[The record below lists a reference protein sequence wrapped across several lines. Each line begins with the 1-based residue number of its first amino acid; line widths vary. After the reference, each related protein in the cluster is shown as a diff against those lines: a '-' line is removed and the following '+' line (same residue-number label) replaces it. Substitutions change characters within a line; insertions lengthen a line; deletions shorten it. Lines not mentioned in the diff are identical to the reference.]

1 MMHWNYDMMGWGG
14 SIGMIFFW
22 IIIIVLIVFLIKWLA
37 SQSKRGL
44 EKKESPM
51 DILKRRYARGEIDK
65 AEFEEKKMTI
75 GNNY

>member
-14 SIGMIFFW
+14 GIGMIFFW
-22 IIIIVLIVFLIKWLA
+22 IIIIVLVVFLIKWLT

-65 AEFEEKKMTI
+65 EEFEEKKNDLET
-75 GNNY
+75 

>member
-1 MMHWNYDMMGWGG
+1 MMHWNNDMMGWGG
-14 SIGMIFFW
+14 GIGMIFFW
-22 IIIIVLIVFLIKWLA
+22 IIIIVLIVFLIKWLV

-65 AEFEEKKMTI
+65 AEFEEKKNDL
-75 GNNY
+75 GV